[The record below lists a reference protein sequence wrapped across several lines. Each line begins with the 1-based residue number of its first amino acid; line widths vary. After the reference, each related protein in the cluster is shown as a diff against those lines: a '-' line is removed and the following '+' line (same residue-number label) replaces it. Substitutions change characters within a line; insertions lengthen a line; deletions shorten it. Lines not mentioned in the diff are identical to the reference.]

1 MDKKVKLDP
10 SKVQY
15 DGNSFTVVLTEE
27 ELKNKFSDLK
37 KKISEDHGDGSLPS
51 SSEEDQAARDTN
63 DQSEQS
69 L

>member
-27 ELKNKFSDLK
+27 ELKKKFTELK
-37 KKISEDHGDGSLPS
+37 KKISEDHGEVSPS
-51 SSEEDQAARDTN
+51 QEDEAARGP
-63 DQSEQS
+63 DQSAQP